1 MAVSPQQLDDA
12 VRSWREDGWALL
24 DGLVAAPEIDQ
35 AMAEVDVMVVP
46 TPIGPTR
53 RADQVGARFRAAQ
66 FDGTTLFPLPDAPY
80 LNRLIVHPKMVGFAQ
95 AAMACDDLR
104 IYQSPRLWSKHAE
117 HTSYEQPMHTDGN
130 HSLVPTRSEVGYWNM
145 ECFLY
150 LSDVDETNGAPR
162 IVPRS
167 VDAPG
172 PNGGRRLDPTSAR
185 TCSRQ
190 KGSRAEVVARC
201 SLIALM
207 FGTAASTCIPAPS
220 ATCWSLPSSRQE
232 PTGSASTHIPPW
244 CPVRTSKRSR
254 PRARPTSWPCSA
266 YRAPATPTG
275 QRPWSTLWRTC
286 TPASTSGP
294 GASSCRNVSRG
305 RKPMTRPDPV
315 KGAMAVVAGAFG
327 SLDTALNIAF
337 PDLVADFGL
346 AVGDLQWVVVCYVL
360 SYGALLLAAGQ
371 LGDVIGHRLVLG
383 FGAGLSTIALLICAL
398 ANTFPVLL
406 AGRIVQGI
414 GVSMVMASAPALLT
428 TGAPPRLSGNPGGRG
443 RAIGVFQTSA
453 AVGLAI
459 GPIVGGPLVDFA
471 GWRGV
476 FWFRVPIALGA
487 GRVQS
492 ADRPERGT
500 ADRNRRTW

>member
-104 IYQSPRLWSKHAE
+104 IYQSRLWSKHAE

-172 PNGGRRLDPTSAR
+172 PNGGTAAGPDERPDLFAAERVA
-185 TCSRQ
+185 C
-190 KGSRAEVVARC
+190 GSRGTLLAYRPDVWHRGVDLHPGTERHVLVVAFKPAGTDWIGFDAHPPLVSSKDFKAFAAAC
-201 SLIALM
+201 TPDELAM
-207 FGTAASTCIPAPS
+207 FGVPRPGHPYWTTAMVDSMADLYPG
-220 ATCWSLPSSRQE
+220 LD
-232 PTGSASTHIPPW
+232 
-244 CPVRTSKRSR
+244 V
-254 PRARPTSWPCSA
+254 
-266 YRAPATPTG
+266 
-275 QRPWSTLWRTC
+275 RPWRE
-286 TPASTSGP
+286 
-294 GASSCRNVSRG
+294 
-305 RKPMTRPDPV
+305 
-315 KGAMAVVAGAFG
+315 
-327 SLDTALNIAF
+327 
-337 PDLVADFGL
+337 
-346 AVGDLQWVVVCYVL
+346 
-360 SYGALLLAAGQ
+360 Q
-371 LGDVIGHRLVLG
+371 L
-383 FGAGLSTIALLICAL
+383 
-398 ANTFPVLL
+398 P
-406 AGRIVQGI
+406 
-414 GVSMVMASAPALLT
+414 
-428 TGAPPRLSGNPGGRG
+428 
-443 RAIGVFQTSA
+443 
-453 AVGLAI
+453 
-459 GPIVGGPLVDFA
+459 
-471 GWRGV
+471 
-476 FWFRVPIALGA
+476 
-487 GRVQS
+487 
-492 ADRPERGT
+492 
-500 ADRNRRTW
+500 